1 VWADFLEHRKAKR
14 APVTQSAIDLIAKE
28 AKKAGVSL
36 EEALQTCCAMGWQG
50 FKAEWYDRR
59 CRPSPP
65 ADGVLHRPLAAHPY
79 RSGFK
84 SARQSLIEGAAAAI
98 FEDATYV

>member
-28 AKKAGVSL
+28 AEKAGVSL

-50 FKAEWYDRR
+50 FKATWLLKDRQPR
-59 CRPSPP
+59 FGG
-65 ADGVLHRPLAAHPY
+65 APLLKQKA
-79 RSGFK
+79 
-84 SARQSLIEGAAAAI
+84 IEEHNRAVAAAWLRKHGQ
-98 FEDATYV
+98 EPSWEE